1 MLSGGNYKMNY
12 ITQIFDYIKNGY
24 AKEELNT
31 LFVASVL
38 IVVAL
43 LSAYAFLVY
52 RFVSHRA
59 FYNKSFNISVAV
71 LPFFITTIVLC
82 LQSSLVITLG
92 TIGALA
98 IIRFRTSVKDP
109 VDMIY
114 LLWSVHTGIMCGCQL
129 YEVAL
134 LTSLTVTVI
143 LFVLDFLKIGRRPYC
158 LIIHCDAENES
169 EVLDIV
175 TAITKKF
182 RIKSRSYTSK
192 GMDFAIECS
201 IKDPKKLSDALTK
214 ENAVERFTLIE
225 YDNED
230 IV

>member
-1 MLSGGNYKMNY
+1 MSFF
-12 ITQIFDYIKNGY
+12 TQVFDYIKNGY
-24 AKEELNT
+24 SKEEMNT
-31 LFVASVL
+31 TFVISVL

-43 LSAYAFLVY
+43 LSAYEFFVY

-71 LPFFITTIVLC
+71 LPFFIATIVLS

-109 VDMIY
+109 VDMVY

-129 YEVAL
+129 YGVAL
-134 LTSLTVTVI
+134 ITSLAVTVV
-143 LFVLDFLKIGRRPYC
+143 LFVLDYLKIGRRPYC
-158 LIIHCDAENES
+158 LILHCDSDKED
-169 EVLDIV
+169 EVLDV
-175 TAITKKF
+175 VEAAVKKF
-182 RIKSRSYTSK
+182 RVKSRNYTSK

-201 IKDPKKLSDALTK
+201 TKDPKALSDALTK
-214 ENAVERFTLIE
+214 ETAVERFTIIE